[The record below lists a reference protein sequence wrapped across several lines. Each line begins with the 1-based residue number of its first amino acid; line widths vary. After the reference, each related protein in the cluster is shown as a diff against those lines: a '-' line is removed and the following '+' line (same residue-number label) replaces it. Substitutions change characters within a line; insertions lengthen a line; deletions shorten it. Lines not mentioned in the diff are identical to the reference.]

1 MKKSSRVET
10 YWQEYL
16 ASLPQDS
23 RLPRSYE
30 IFHFGD
36 TEKMADE
43 LGDLVRVGVKTATS
57 TLVWELESGEKKFP
71 KVGDIAVVTDWNG
84 DPLCI
89 IELTEVEVKT
99 FNEIDERFA
108 FDYGER
114 QRTLEWWRT
123 AMWNY
128 YSERCRRI
136 NREPKQEMPLLCER
150 FRLLHKA
157 STNQD

>member
-1 MKKSSRVET
+1 MKKSSKVEA

-16 ASLPQDS
+16 ASLPQES
-23 RLPRSYE
+23 LLPRSYE
-30 IFHFGD
+30 IWHFGD

-57 TLVWELESGEKKFP
+57 ALVWELESNGEKFP
-71 KVGDIAVVTDWNG
+71 KVGDIAVVTNWVG

-89 IELTEVEVKT
+89 IEVTEVEVKA
-99 FNEIDERFA
+99 FKEIHERFA

-128 YSERCRRI
+128 YSETCRGI
-136 NREPKQEMPLLCER
+136 NREPKQEMPLVCQR

-157 STNQD
+157 SPHPD